1 MHSHQEQYDN
11 MTPAEQE
18 ALVKKICQLAWKA
31 HDHGNLNEAAEIY
44 TDFERYVSFRATLR
58 RYPTLKTYCHF
69 HVFED
74 FDCSVCKASHMEM
87 FLRDI
92 GVSENNPRQ
101 YEEMAYCADCLEL
114 DECFGGQCRYC
125 STEEERPEEWRTAVG
140 TPTTIN

>member
-1 MHSHQEQYDN
+1 MKHQEQFES
-11 MTPAEQE
+11 MTPEEQG
-18 ALVKKICQLAWKA
+18 ALSKTIRDKAWAA
-31 HDHGNLNEAAEIY
+31 HECGVNMAQDFY
-44 TDFERYVSFRATLR
+44 TEFERYASRTFILR
-58 RYPTLKTYCHF
+58 HYPTLKTYCEI

-74 FDCSVCKASHMEM
+74 FDCTVCKASHMER

-92 GVSENNPRQ
+92 GVSEDNPRQ